1 MRAMTSMKTAL
12 SIAGTDPSG
21 GAGIHADLKVFA
33 AHRVYGMA
41 AVTAVVA
48 QNTRGVIA
56 VERVSPAMLEAQLE
70 AVFTDIFPDAVKI
83 GMLPDAD
90 AIDVVSRMLKKYRP
104 RFVVIDPVMLSSS
117 GHRLL
122 GEGLEGALRGLLFPL
137 ATVVTPN
144 VPEVELLCGFAIE
157 SKDDMERAAR
167 SLAEMTSAGVL
178 VKGGHFPGVR
188 EALYEALCEDFL
200 FLGGSGRWL
209 SMPRVP
215 TKNTHGTGCALSSAI
230 AANLA
235 LGHSVEASVD
245 LAKRYLFS
253 AISRGLSLGK
263 GKGPIDLG
271 P

>member
-1 MRAMTSMKTAL
+1 MTSTKTAL

-56 VERVSPAMLEAQLE
+56 VEKVSPAMLEAQLE

-83 GMLPDAD
+83 GMLPGAE
-90 AIDVVSRMLKKYRP
+90 AIDVVCRTLEKYRP

-122 GEGLEGALRGLLFPL
+122 DAGLEAALLGRLFPL
-137 ATVVTPN
+137 ATLVTPN
-144 VPEVELLCGFAIE
+144 VPEAEVLCGFAIE

-167 SLAEMTSAGVL
+167 TLSKMTSAGVL
-178 VKGGHFPGVR
+178 VKGGHFPGMG
-188 EALYEALCEDFL
+188 ESSSEGSCDDFL
-200 FLGGSGRWL
+200 FADGRGLWL
-209 SMPRVP
+209 SSPRVP

-230 AANLA
+230 AANLS
-235 LGHSVEASVD
+235 LGQSVEDSVA
-245 LAKRYLFS
+245 LAKRYLYS
-253 AISRGLSLGK
+253 AISRGLSLGS